1 MKPLTALRRI
11 KISKGI
17 SNQSHCFLLCSFF
30 PRIYKIW
37 VQEKEE
43 KLLVWNKVLKPLC
56 LTQAT
61 VLVFFHGLTANF
73 EGRNVQHEKKLFS
86 EIPKIAKYG
95 LKVFTFLAVNLRD
108 ERI

>member
-1 MKPLTALRRI
+1 M
-11 KISKGI
+11 
-17 SNQSHCFLLCSFF
+17 
-30 PRIYKIW
+30 
-37 VQEKEE
+37 
-43 KLLVWNKVLKPLC
+43 
-56 LTQAT
+56 
-61 VLVFFHGLTANF
+61 FFHGLTANF